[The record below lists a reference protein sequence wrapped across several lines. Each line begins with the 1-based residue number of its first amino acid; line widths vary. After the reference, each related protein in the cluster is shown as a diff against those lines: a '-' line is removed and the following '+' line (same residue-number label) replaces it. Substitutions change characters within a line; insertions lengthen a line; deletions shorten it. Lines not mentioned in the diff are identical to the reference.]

1 MKELVQV
8 RGKAKNVFKYV
19 ELMNR
24 HNGKVTLGEL
34 AKKGKSVKID
44 LR

>member
-1 MKELVQV
+1 MKEIVQV

-19 ELMNR
+19 ELMNKK
-24 HNGKVTLGEL
+24 NGKMTLGEL
-34 AKKGKSVKID
+34 AKKGGNTKID